1 MARERSRRRSS
12 IIEEFDT
19 SLMYDDIEKIREAEE
34 EVAKDQGTQL
44 GAAGM
49 MALVAGAGLLLSTI
63 FSGTIFSE
71 CNIYV
76 TR

>member
-34 EVAKDQGTQL
+34 EVAKDQSTQL
-44 GAAGM
+44 GAAGL
-49 MALVAGAGLLLSTI
+49 MALVAGAGLLVSTI
-63 FSGTIFSE
+63 FAGSPLIGD
-71 CNIYV
+71 
-76 TR
+76 